1 MSLISVLTYFV
12 IFVGKPESVSSL
24 VAAKLENAAALE
36 KFGRKQRSLLQNQG
50 NQCYAT
56 TPLHY
61 LLSIK
66 EIRSEVLLRVASDT
80 PQLGNYLTK
89 LHLNENATDHVLH
102 RLVGMLDERFLNS
115 KVHHDAD
122 EFLIKLL
129 EKLEL
134 PNNMFE
140 VLRRLSVRCATP
152 GCSKEMVHDDQK
164 LGKF

>member
-1 MSLISVLTYFV
+1 M
-12 IFVGKPESVSSL
+12 SSL
-24 VAAKLENAAALE
+24 AAAKSENKAALE

-61 LLSIK
+61 LLSNK
-66 EIRSEVLLRVASDT
+66 EFRSEVLLRVASDT
-80 PQLGNYLTK
+80 PLMATYLTK
-89 LHLNENATDHVLH
+89 LHLQENASEHVLH

-115 KVHHDAD
+115 KVQHDAD

-134 PNNMFE
+134 PSNMFE

-152 GCSKEMVHDDQK
+152 GCEKEMVHDDQK

>member
-61 LLSIK
+61 LLSNK
-66 EIRSEVLLRVASDT
+66 EFQSEVLLRVVSEPHLIAD
-80 PQLGNYLTK
+80 YLTK
-89 LHLNENATDHVLH
+89 LHLNENASDHVLH
-102 RLVGMLDERFLNS
+102 
-115 KVHHDAD
+115 
-122 EFLIKLL
+122 KL
-129 EKLEL
+129 
-134 PNNMFE
+134 
-140 VLRRLSVRCATP
+140 A
-152 GCSKEMVHDDQK
+152 GIA
-164 LGKF
+164 G